1 MTQAIV
7 RMSALLLAASIAVG
21 CSQSSTPPSPAATPR
36 PDATT
41 ATAPTPAAQPSTPA
55 PDSAA
60 PVAASH
66 GEPYPADS
74 ANPLEKA
81 AAGRA
86 AQAFLELIDSGQDE
100 AARARTSAFF
110 QRMNPAQ
117 RWQSQVGSMRSL
129 MGAVRTR
136 RIAGVAVTDVS
147 GEEPPGRYYA
157 VDFDSTF
164 EKGRAR
170 EMVMLGES
178 SDGWHIVGWFTDN
191 SVPQ

>member
-1 MTQAIV
+1 
-7 RMSALLLAASIAVG
+7 MSALLLAASIAVG
-21 CSQSSTPPSPAATPR
+21 CSESSTPPSPAATPR

-41 ATAPTPAAQPSTPA
+41 PTAPTPAAQPSTPA

-60 PVAASH
+60 PVAAASH
-66 GEPYPADS
+66 GGPYPADS